1 MKKIFLFV
9 FIVFLF
15 VQCSSVKKHNAHLTT
30 LIPVDQ
36 LKSDAD
42 FTYMKLQK
50 LHPKLYWYISKAA
63 LDFKFD
69 SLKSTIT
76 EPSTPLAFYKKLSPV
91 VAAVRQGHTYL
102 YPATKQMT
110 NRETK
115 TLIKKGTGP
124 FSQFDF
130 DFFNNKLYVVKNK
143 SYDKSI
149 KPGSEVIAVNGIK
162 PLDLIQEYNNYS
174 SSDGYNTT
182 LKTATSA
189 KRFTSYFTV
198 QNGLKDSLIYT
209 LKYNDSIQLITIRR
223 HKEDTT
229 EKQQSITKHIVTALD
244 RAKSRATR
252 RKKRVNGY
260 NTDLKNYN
268 RNLQFTE
275 KDSSV
280 AIMKIRSFNKGDFR
294 PFYKESFREIEHYKS
309 NTLILDLRDNGG
321 GRLNEIVT
329 LYSYL
334 SDSTFVFLDKSE
346 VVSKSSLMEGAYF
359 NGGSFGIKI
368 LKAIY
373 APLLY
378 SYLLLTVHKDDTGKS
393 WYATHTRQHKVNT
406 NAFKG
411 KIYVLINGGSFSA
424 SSIISSN
431 LKSSKRVTF
440 VGEETGGAFNG
451 TVAGFMPVIKLPN
464 SKLKIRIGLMLMTP
478 HHKTEIKGR
487 GIFPDITITPTLK
500 DQIEEQDP
508 ELDWV
513 LKDIKLKK
521 TTISEKH

>member
-36 LKSDAD
+36 LKSDVD

-50 LHPKLYWYISKAA
+50 LHPKLYWYISKEA

-102 YPATKQMT
+102 YPPSKQMT

-149 KPGSEVIAVNGIK
+149 KAGSEVIAVNGIK
-162 PLDLIQEYNNYS
+162 PLDLIQEYNNYY

-198 QNGLKDSLIYT
+198 QNGIKDSLIYT
-209 LKYNDSIQLITIRR
+209 VKYNDSIQLITIKRY
-223 HKEDTT
+223 KEDSIK
-229 EKQQSITKHIVTALD
+229 KQEPKTSKRVTALD
-244 RAKSRATR
+244 RKKSRATR

-268 RNLQFTE
+268 RNLHFME

-294 PFYKESFREIEHYKS
+294 PFYKESFREIENYKS

-321 GRLNEIVT
+321 GRLNEIVN

-359 NGGSFGIKI
+359 NGGSFGVKI

-373 APLLY
+373 TPLLY

-464 SKLKIRIGLMLMTP
+464 SKLKIRIGLMVMTP
-478 HHKTEIKGR
+478 HYKTEIKGR
-487 GIFPDITITPTLK
+487 GIFPDKEISTNLEKRLK
-500 DQIEEQDP
+500 GNDA
-508 ELDWV
+508 ELNWILNE
-513 LKDIKLKK
+513 LKTNK
-521 TTISEKH
+521 

>member
-9 FIVFLF
+9 FIVLLF

-36 LKSDAD
+36 LKSDVD

-50 LHPKLYWYISKAA
+50 LHPKLYWYISKVA
-63 LDFKFD
+63 LDSKFD
-69 SLKSTIT
+69 SLKYTIT
-76 EPSTPLAFYKKLSPV
+76 KPITPLAFYKKLSPV

-102 YPATKQMT
+102 YPVTTQMT

-143 SYDKSI
+143 SCDKSI
-149 KPGSEVIAVNGIK
+149 KVGSEVIAVNGIK
-162 PLDLIQEYNNYS
+162 PLDLIQEYNRYY

-182 LKTATSA
+182 LKTATSG

-198 QNGLKDSLIYT
+198 ENGIKDSLTYT
-209 LKYNDSIQLITIRR
+209 LKYNDSIQLITIKRY
-223 HKEDTT
+223 KEDSIK
-229 EKQQSITKHIVTALD
+229 KQEPKTRKRVTALD
-244 RAKSRATR
+244 RKKSRATR
-252 RKKRVNGY
+252 KKKRVNGY
-260 NTDLKNYN
+260 DADLKNYN
-268 RNLQFTE
+268 RNLNFMK

-294 PFYKESFREIEHYKS
+294 PFYRESFREIENYKS
-309 NTLILDLRDNGG
+309 TTLILDLRDNGG
-321 GRLNEIVT
+321 GRLNEIID

-359 NGGSFGIKI
+359 NGGSFGVKI

-378 SYLLLTVHKDDTGKS
+378 SYLLLTVHKDDTGKN
-393 WYATHTRQHKVNT
+393 WYATHTRQHKVNI
-406 NAFKG
+406 NPFKG

-424 SSIISSN
+424 SSLISSN
-431 LKSSKRVTF
+431 LKGSKRATF

-451 TVAGFMPVIKLPN
+451 TVAGFMPVVKLPN
-464 SKLKIRIGLMLMTP
+464 SELKIRIGLMMMAP
-478 HHKTEIKGR
+478 HHKTQIEGR
-487 GIFPDITITPTLK
+487 GIFPDKEISTTLE
-500 DQIEEQDP
+500 DQLKGNDP
-508 ELDWV
+508 ELNWI
-513 LKDIKLKK
+513 LKDIK
-521 TTISEKH
+521 TNEQGF